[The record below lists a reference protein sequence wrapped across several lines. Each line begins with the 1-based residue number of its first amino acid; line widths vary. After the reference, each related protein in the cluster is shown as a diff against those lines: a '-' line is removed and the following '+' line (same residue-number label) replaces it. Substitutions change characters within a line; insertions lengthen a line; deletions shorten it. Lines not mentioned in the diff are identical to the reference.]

1 MRSAI
6 VLSLAA
12 VLSACTPTY
21 NWREVRPE
29 GSGVVLMMPCKP
41 DSHARRV
48 RLAGGDDGVHVFHA
62 GTATGSGG
70 QVLSAGGRVLC
81 VTALGESARLAQQ
94 RAYERLA
101 HVTFDG
107 AQWRRDI
114 GHRAIRPR

>member
-1 MRSAI
+1 
-6 VLSLAA
+6 
-12 VLSACTPTY
+12 
-21 NWREVRPE
+21 
-29 GSGVVLMMPCKP
+29 
-41 DSHARRV
+41 
-48 RLAGGDDGVHVFHA
+48 VHVFHA